1 MIKINVDEKICICKI
16 KIVTREKQFITH
28 LLKIMSTEV
37 ILHKQILIIFIFS
50 EHWTE
55 VYLTIKI
62 LAMATTME
70 E

>member
-1 MIKINVDEKICICKI
+1 MLMKKYICKI
-16 KIVTREKQFITH
+16 KIVTREKQVKTH
-28 LLKIMSTEV
+28 LLKIVSTEA
-37 ILHKQILIIFIFS
+37 ILHKKKSFIFIFS
-50 EHWTE
+50 EHWKE